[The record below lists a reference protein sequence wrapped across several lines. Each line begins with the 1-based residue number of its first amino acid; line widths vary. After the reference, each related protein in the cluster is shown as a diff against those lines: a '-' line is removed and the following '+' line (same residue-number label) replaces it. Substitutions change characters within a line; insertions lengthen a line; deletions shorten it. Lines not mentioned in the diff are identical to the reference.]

1 MWHKNFKI
9 NGLDFKDA
17 QAEAESGR
25 TAESDYFY
33 DQVIKQAQK
42 LLDEFAVIEVQ
53 TSGSTG
59 SPKMISL
66 DREELLA
73 AADLTLAH
81 FNLAPFSKVLL
92 CLPITAISG
101 LMMLVRA
108 LRGGLDLYVA
118 KPDSTPLS
126 NFQHQKEGFFD
137 LVALT
142 PYQFAHSINQL
153 NLTNTVLVG
162 GAPLLKEH
170 ITAIPKRFNVQV
182 VESYGMTET
191 LSHVALRR
199 RHPRCEPHFSAIGE
213 VRFSLGEE
221 SNLIIHAS
229 HLKHSPFVTT
239 DRVELKSDS
248 AFGYLGRTDN
258 AINSGGIKF
267 FAEQI
272 EGKIQ
277 PFLKENFFIAG
288 LPHETLGEYV
298 AFIFE
303 GQNPKRIAE
312 LQQLLDQLNW
322 MAYEKPKKIWGLKHF
337 VYTATQKIDRHSTLS
352 LLNLQDT

>member
-9 NGLDFKDA
+9 NGLDFKNA
-17 QAEAESGR
+17 QAVVETGG
-25 TAESDYFY
+25 TAESVYFY

-42 LLDEFAVIEVQ
+42 LMDEFAVIEVQ

-59 SPKMISL
+59 SPKIISL
-66 DREELLA
+66 DREEMLA
-73 AADLTLAH
+73 SADLTLAH

-108 LRGGLDLYVA
+108 MRGGLDLYVA
-118 KPDSTPLS
+118 KPDSNPLS

-142 PYQFAHSINQL
+142 PYQFAHSKDQL
-153 NLTNTVLVG
+153 NLANAVLVG
-162 GAPLLKEH
+162 GAPLLKDH
-170 ITAIPKRFNVQV
+170 ITSIPEHFNGQV

-191 LSHVALRR
+191 FSHVALRR
-199 RHPRCEPHFSAIGE
+199 RHPSYESVFSAIGE
-213 VRFSLGEE
+213 VHFSLGEE
-221 SNLIIHAS
+221 SNLIIHAP
-229 HLKHSPFVTT
+229 HLKQSPFITT
-239 DRVELKSDS
+239 DLVELKSET
-248 AFGYLGRTDN
+248 AFRFLGRTVN

-277 PFLKENFFIAG
+277 PFLKENFFITG

-298 AFIFE
+298 ALIFE
-303 GQNPKRIAE
+303 GQNPKRIEE
-312 LQQLLDQLNW
+312 LKKLLDQLNW
-322 MAYEKPKKIWGLKHF
+322 MAYEKPKKIWEIKHF
-337 VYTATQKIDRHSTLS
+337 VYTATQKIDRLSTLS